1 MWKYIGK
8 RLLQMIPILIV
19 VAILIFT
26 LMYFVP
32 GDPIQILLGDTAT
45 PVQIQ
50 ETRERLGL
58 DYPYTVRLKNFIVD
72 LCHLDFGESYITG
85 ADVGRELIG
94 RFPNTLI
101 LAFFCVAV
109 SLVFG
114 IPIGIHCALRA
125 DKLPDRIWL
134 FITMLC
140 SSMPSFWLAL
150 MLVLL
155 FSLRLGLLPSN
166 GIGGWEYFVLPIIAN
181 SIGSVAGIARQTRS
195 SMLETIRSD
204 FVTTARSK
212 GLNEK
217 AVILK
222 HALPNALIP
231 IITIAGGHFGF
242 MLGGTTVIESVF
254 SLPGIGSFMLAGIN
268 NRDYPVVQ
276 GGIIYIA
283 FAFAIMMLI
292 VDLVYA
298 FVDPRIKAQY
308 VSGRKK

>member
-1 MWKYIGK
+1 M
-8 RLLQMIPILIV
+8 
-19 VAILIFT
+19 
-26 LMYFVP
+26 
-32 GDPIQILLGDTAT
+32 
-45 PVQIQ
+45 
-50 ETRERLGL
+50 
-58 DYPYTVRLKNFIVD
+58 
-72 LCHLDFGESYITG
+72 TG
-85 ADVGRELIG
+85 TNVGRELIT

-101 LAFFCVAV
+101 LALFCVAV

-125 DKLPDRIWL
+125 DKLPDRVWL
-134 FITMLC
+134 FVTMLC
-140 SSMPSFWLAL
+140 SSMPNFWLAL

-155 FSLRLGLLPSN
+155 FSLRLGWLPSN
-166 GIGGWEYFVLPIIAN
+166 GIGGWKYFVLPIIAN

-212 GLNEK
+212 GLSEK

-254 SLPGIGSFMLAGIN
+254 SIPGIGNYMLTGIN

-292 VDLVYA
+292 TDLVYA

-308 VSGRKK
+308 ISGKKK

>member
-1 MWKYIGK
+1 MWKYVGK
-8 RLLQMIPILIV
+8 RLLQMIPILVV

-32 GDPIQILLGDTAT
+32 GDPIQILLGDSAT
-45 PVQIQ
+45 PVQI
-50 ETRERLGL
+50 EEARARLGL
-58 DYPYTVRLKNFIVD
+58 DEPYVVRLKDFVVD
-72 LCHLDFGESYITG
+72 LCHFDFGESYMTG
-85 ADVGRELIG
+85 TNVGRELIT

-101 LAFFCVAV
+101 LTLFCVAV

-125 DKLPDRIWL
+125 DKLPDRVWL
-134 FITMLC
+134 FVTMLC
-140 SSMPSFWLAL
+140 SSMPNFWLAL

-155 FSLRLGLLPSN
+155 FSLRLGWLPSN
-166 GIGGWEYFVLPIIAN
+166 GIGGWKYFVLPIIAN

-212 GLNEK
+212 GLSEK

-254 SLPGIGSFMLAGIN
+254 SIPGIGNYMLTGIN

-292 VDLVYA
+292 TDLVYA

-308 VSGRKK
+308 ISGKKK

>member
-1 MWKYIGK
+1 MWKYVGK
-8 RLLQMIPILIV
+8 RLLQMIPILVV

-32 GDPIQILLGDTAT
+32 GDPIQILLGDSAT
-45 PVQIQ
+45 PVQIDDA
-50 ETRERLGL
+50 RARLGL
-58 DYPYTVRLKNFIVD
+58 DEPYVVRLKDFVVD
-72 LCHLDFGESYITG
+72 LCHFDFGESYMTG
-85 ADVGRELIG
+85 TNVGRELIT

-101 LAFFCVAV
+101 LALFCVAV

-125 DKLPDRIWL
+125 DKLPDRVWL
-134 FITMLC
+134 FVTMLC
-140 SSMPSFWLAL
+140 SSMPNFWLAL

-155 FSLRLGLLPSN
+155 FSLRLGWLPSN
-166 GIGGWEYFVLPIIAN
+166 GIGGWKYFVLPIIAN

-212 GLNEK
+212 GLSEK

-254 SLPGIGSFMLAGIN
+254 SIPGIGNYMLTGIN

-292 VDLVYA
+292 TDLVYA
-298 FVDPRIKAQY
+298 FVDPRIKEQY
-308 VSGRKK
+308 ISGKKK